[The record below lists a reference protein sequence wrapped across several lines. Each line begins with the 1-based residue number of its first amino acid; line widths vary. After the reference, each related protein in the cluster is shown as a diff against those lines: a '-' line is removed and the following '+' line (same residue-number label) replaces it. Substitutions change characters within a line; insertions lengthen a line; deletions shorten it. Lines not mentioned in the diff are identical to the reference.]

1 MKKIVSILAVAA
13 FASVGMSYGQSTPA
27 PSTESQG
34 AFGGPLDAHRPTPKP
49 VAVDNGGKKA
59 VGDAMLATDEKGKN
73 ATASFPAGTT
83 TIYLVTKNV
92 SGGKGDKVM
101 AEWYADDAGK
111 ALPKGKRFYNSAI
124 TLPNTSSY
132 NPDFHVSGP
141 IKGAFPPGKYHVD
154 VSVGGE
160 KFKTAKFSVQ

>member
-1 MKKIVSILAVAA
+1 MKKTASLLAVTFLA
-13 FASVGMSYGQSTPA
+13 FVGMSYGQATPK
-27 PSTESQG
+27 PSTESEG

-49 VAVDNGGKKA
+49 VAVENGGKKA
-59 VGDAMLATDEKGKN
+59 IGDAVLATDEKGKN
-73 ATASFPAGTT
+73 TTTSFPAGTT
-83 TIYLVTKNV
+83 AVYLVTKSV

-132 NPDFHVSGP
+132 NPDFHVTGP

-154 VSVGGE
+154 LSVGGE
-160 KFKTAKFSVQ
+160 KLKSAKFSVQ